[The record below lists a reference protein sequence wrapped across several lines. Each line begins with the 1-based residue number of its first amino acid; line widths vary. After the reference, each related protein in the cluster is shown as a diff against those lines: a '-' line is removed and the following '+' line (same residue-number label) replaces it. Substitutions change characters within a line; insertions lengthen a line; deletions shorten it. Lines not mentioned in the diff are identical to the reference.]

1 MKKKKQAKTIQQ
13 RKNNISCQWIWGRHT
28 VEAALAN
35 PNRKIK
41 KLYISNDIGPLTIPP
56 NIVTVKTS
64 KEQISAILPKNAVH
78 QGIALL
84 SDPLPTTTI
93 EQICSIPSKTQN
105 STIMILDQITD
116 PRNVGAI
123 LRSAAV
129 FGAAAVIL
137 PNRNATRL
145 TGVLA
150 KSASGALDV
159 VPLAHA
165 NNLVRTMELLKN
177 SGYWCIGLDS
187 QSKTKIPSS
196 PQAAHQAITVGA
208 EGSGLRRLTKEKCDM
223 VYKIPSTGRVKSLN
237 VSTAA
242 AVALFA
248 LSAKEQTE

>member
-1 MKKKKQAKTIQQ
+1 MISDDRPASTLCSYAKSSKKGIPFISVDEKFYAKIL
-13 RKNNISCQWIWGRHT
+13 GEM
-28 VEAALAN
+28 VE
-35 PNRKIK
+35 
-41 KLYISNDIGPLTIPP
+41 
-56 NIVTVKTS
+56 VVVC
-64 KEQISAILPKNAVH
+64 PK
-78 QGIALL
+78 
-84 SDPLPTTTI
+84 ST
-93 EQICSIPSKTQN
+93 SKTQN